1 MSSEISNSSCQ
12 RKQSP
17 RREDHLT
24 SKVSNHLS
32 QEVDSAVIE
41 EEASAVEEEVVALE
55 TGAEELHVV
64 SEEAAVLQ
72 EEVVVSPVE
81 AEVDIEFIYLN

>member
-41 EEASAVEEEVVALE
+41 EAAVEEEVVAL
-55 TGAEELHVV
+55 AEVHHVV

-81 AEVDIEFIYLN
+81 AEVDIELFILIKMRE